1 MTSAVTDNE
10 AGQRFEL
17 TENGLT
23 AFANYRRSG
32 NTLTIP
38 HVEAPPALRGKG
50 TAARLME
57 GVVALARANGD
68 TITPLCSYARAWF
81 LRHPEHA
88 DLLSVGSSSGTVRPR
103 RMFNNN

>member
-1 MTSAVTDNE
+1 MANAVIDN
-10 AGQRFEL
+10 AARQRFEL
-17 TENGLT
+17 VEDGLT

-32 NTLTIP
+32 ASLAIP
-38 HVEAPPALRGKG
+38 HVEAPPPLRGKG

-57 GVVALARANGD
+57 GVVALARAKGE

-81 LRHPEHA
+81 RRHPEHA
-88 DLLSVGSSSGTVRPR
+88 DLLSGGSTSGTVRPG

>member
-1 MTSAVTDNE
+1 MANAVTDNT
-10 AGQRFEL
+10 ARRRFEL
-17 TENGLT
+17 VEDGFT

-32 NTLTIP
+32 SGLVIP
-38 HVEAPPALRGKG
+38 HVEAPLPLRGKG

-57 GVVALARANGD
+57 GVVALARASGE
-68 TITPLCSYARAWF
+68 TITPLCSYARTWF

-88 DLLSVGSSSGTVRPR
+88 DLLSGDDSSGTVRAG